1 MLLSKFF
8 INELPVIEVRSWR
21 WNQCLNRN
29 QLDVARNSSKRPER
43 REKVV
48 LTSLLLRPPLRRRRR
63 RCRVGREIRDY
74 RRSHPNLLSSDSSS
88 TDRTALVVVARASR
102 NRKEPVEAVVEADKR
117 LKKSCAECCHRWVVD
132 ETHCYGEAAVAAA
145 AGTCLCFHSC

>member
-8 INELPVIEVRSWR
+8 IIELPVIEVRSWR
-21 WNQCLNRN
+21 WIQWLNRN

-48 LTSLLLRPPLRRRRR
+48 LTSLLPPLRRRRR
-63 RCRVGREIRDY
+63 RVGREIRDY
-74 RRSHPNLLSSDSSS
+74 RRSRPNLLSSDSSS

-117 LKKSCAECCHRWVVD
+117 LKKSCDECCHRWVVD
-132 ETHCYGEAAVAAA
+132 ETHCCGEADAAA